1 MLILPN
7 SSIESQAIPALVLD
21 YHEHDILYEPTF
33 WNQSLF
39 LQRWQLF
46 LNECKAFKWSFSMSS
61 FKII

>member
-7 SSIESQAIPALVLD
+7 SSIESLAIPALVLD

-33 WNQSLF
+33 WISTFFCNAGSY
-39 LQRWQLF
+39 